1 MTLSWIILA
10 LVIVFAFLW
19 YRAPSG
25 WMTNIK
31 TTLLAG
37 LAGAPGVIEYLA
49 INVDWREILTPQNAA
64 IVAAVLGLMALISRS
79 RSKIR
84 GK

>member
-1 MTLSWIILA
+1 MPLFWIILA
-10 LVIVFAFLW
+10 LVIVFTFLW
-19 YRAPSG
+19 YQAPNG

-31 TTLLAG
+31 TTLLTG
-37 LAGAPGVIEYLA
+37 LAGAPGVIDYLA
-49 INVDWREILTPQNAA
+49 INVDWSAILTPQNAA
-64 IVAAVLGLMALISRS
+64 IVAAVLGLMALLSRS